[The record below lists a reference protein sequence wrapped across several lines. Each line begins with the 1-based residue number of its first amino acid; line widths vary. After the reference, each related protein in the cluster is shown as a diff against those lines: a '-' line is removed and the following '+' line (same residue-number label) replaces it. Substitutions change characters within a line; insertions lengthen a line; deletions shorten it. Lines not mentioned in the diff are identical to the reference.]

1 MTSPPSPG
9 MVTNSNLFK
18 IKDYI
23 RKSSRF
29 MSIVLNSD
37 SLICLEGKLKI
48 SVNKCTPNKITLVTK
63 PDTHFCAL
71 FNKAGQEKRSV
82 TIEIGP
88 FIFCN
93 AGRCEVSGKHFG
105 AEV

>member
-1 MTSPPSPG
+1 
-9 MVTNSNLFK
+9 MVTSSNLFK

-29 MSIVLNSD
+29 MSVVLNSD
-37 SLICLEGKLKI
+37 SLIYLEGKLKI

-88 FIFCN
+88 FIF
-93 AGRCEVSGKHFG
+93 AMREGVRFQASISGLKYK
-105 AEV
+105 